1 MSRFRSFVL
10 LQLPLLTIAALLISG
25 ALGQQNPPASQVPS
39 PTANAPKTPVP
50 PPAEAKPDANAKA
63 ALDKA
68 IDALDPKKLGY
79 VDTKL
84 WEQVDTIGLSF
95 QATGK
100 YLSGPKD
107 RMRLEM
113 NVRVGNTDSKLLVVS
128 DGTWVWTEMKL
139 GKDEPFRSK
148 YDLREVQ
155 KNLNVPGTMP
165 SVSESF
171 YRSQSFR
178 GVVPLLQTLAQQMVF
193 TKFENTTWN
202 GKDVYKLTGTWSSD
216 MSKRMS
222 RPGQPWPLF
231 TPRTCYVYL
240 ARENG
245 KPAYWPY
252 RLEWWGPG
260 LKQSED
266 ALLMQMEFREP
277 RLAPADQDMPKE
289 YASLFV
295 FHPGKE
301 EVTDFTKR
309 VVEDV
314 IRARNQPAPI
324 QPAGAAPAK

>member
-25 ALGQQNPPASQVPS
+25 ALGQQNPPASQVPPPAAS
-39 PTANAPKTPVP
+39 APKSPVP
-50 PPAEAKPDANAKA
+50 PPPEAKPDANATA
-63 ALDKA
+63 AVNKA
-68 IDALDPKKLGY
+68 IDALDPRKLGY
-79 VDTKL
+79 VETKL

-100 YLSGPKD
+100 YLSAPKD

-128 DGTWVWTEMKL
+128 DGSWVWTEMKL
-139 GKDEPFRSK
+139 GNDEPLRSK
-148 YDLREVQ
+148 YDLREVH
-155 KNLNVPGTMP
+155 KNLSAPGTMP
-165 SVSESF
+165 TVSEGF

-178 GVVPLLQTLAQQMVF
+178 GIVPLLQTLAQQMVF
-193 TKFENTTWN
+193 TKFESTTWN
-202 GKDVYKLTGTWSSD
+202 GKDVYKLTGAWNAD
-216 MSKRMS
+216 LSKKMS
-222 RPGQPWPLF
+222 RPDQPWPLF
-231 TPRTCYVYL
+231 TPKTCYVYL

-245 KPAYWPY
+245 TPAYWPY

-277 RLAPADQDMPKE
+277 KVSPADKDTPKE

-295 FHPGKE
+295 FHPGEAK
-301 EVTDFTKR
+301 VLDLTQK
-309 VVEDV
+309 VVKD
-314 IRARNQPAPI
+314 IIQARNQPAPI